1 MIQEL
6 QLREIRVA
14 SRDQAQIVEL
24 RYYTTE
30 DLGITPRTV
39 KRGMEL
45 CSGMAAIASA
55 KGDIETG

>member
-24 RYYTTE
+24 RYYGG
-30 DLGITPRTV
+30 LGHFPTHSEV
-39 KRGMEL
+39 GMEL
-45 CSGMAAIASA
+45 CSDMAASASA